1 MKESSVPM
9 DKEILI
15 AKLLNLAEGR
25 ETPESWQEWWNEHEA
40 ELESLLNRGD
50 FLKLKPCKHG
60 FKWVPVFT
68 SQKGAVAILEKNSV
82 KCNSSHFYQEQYLE
96 ELDAFC
102 KEQKRQHREKQKH

>member
-82 KCNSSHFYQEQYLE
+82 KCKTVNF
-96 ELDAFC
+96 
-102 KEQKRQHREKQKH
+102 KRNRKLK